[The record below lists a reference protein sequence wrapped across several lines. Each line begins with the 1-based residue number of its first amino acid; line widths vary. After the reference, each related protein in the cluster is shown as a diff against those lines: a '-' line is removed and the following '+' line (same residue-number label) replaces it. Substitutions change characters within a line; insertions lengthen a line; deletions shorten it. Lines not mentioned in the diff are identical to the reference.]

1 MYKEKEGR
9 KVSIDDVKEQF
20 MDLVGRKGFS
30 VDDGAFGS
38 YDEDSEGKKVQE
50 VIIGSLGS
58 SEAVIKKLEETFSGV
73 DGFEKLKAGVKTM
86 LESKQPLGE
95 FGGLDSDNKIQHVHT
110 ALDNLQKISKI
121 AKLAVPLAQK
131 LDEKFKKSSQ
141 VQHSQK
147 STLINAQVQGYKTI
161 VGQVVRQVAEVLKDP
176 NKEVKP
182 IEEELGKSVSKIL
195 STLERSSFEVK
206 YPKMAFVAKV
216 VARPFNGARS
226 FAVRKGREVARVLSR
241 SKDKGPER

>member
-1 MYKEKEGR
+1 MDKEKEESGIR
-9 KVSIDDVKEQF
+9 IKDIKEQF
-20 MDLVGRKGFS
+20 VDLVGRKGFS
-30 VDDGAFGS
+30 ADDGAFGS
-38 YDEDSEGKKVQE
+38 YDEDSEDKKVQD

-73 DGFEKLKAGVKTM
+73 DGFEELKVGVKTM
-86 LESKQPLGE
+86 LEPKQPPGE
-95 FGGLDSDNKIQHVHT
+95 FGGLDADDKIQHVHT

-121 AKLAVPLAQK
+121 AKLAVPLAK
-131 LDEKFKKSSQ
+131 ELDEKFKKSSE

-161 VGQVVRQVAEVLKDP
+161 VGQAVRQVAEVLQDP
-176 NKEVKP
+176 KKEVKP
-182 IEEELGKSVSKIL
+182 IEEELGKPVSKIL

-216 VARPFNGARS
+216 VARPFNGVGS
-226 FAVRKGREVARVLSR
+226 FAVRKGREVARLLSK
-241 SKDKGPER
+241 SKDKGAER